1 VRLTVAEDDAGVRL
15 DVFVAKGAELS
26 RARAGALID
35 DGFVSVN
42 GRGERKAYKVSAG
55 EVVEV
60 GEREEVVPE
69 PPSGVEV
76 VYEDDDLLVASK
88 PAGVVVHAAPG
99 LREGTLVDALSADGR
114 KLAERAGEGRAGIV
128 HRLDRD
134 VSGLLIVAKTD
145 QTHERLVAAMQARE
159 IERRY
164 LALVTG
170 MPQTDRGKIDAPIG
184 RHPRH
189 RTRMAVLA
197 DGRPAVTWFSVKERF
212 AGGSGGL
219 PRGDGCALLEVKLET
234 GRTHQI
240 RTHLASIG
248 LPIVG
253 DAAYGRDPALSRK
266 LGLRRP
272 FLHAYRLAFAH
283 PVTAEPLS
291 FESHLPDELASV
303 LEAVRA

>member
-1 VRLTVAEDDAGVRL
+1 MSLRLTVAEDEAGVRL
-15 DVFVAKGAELS
+15 DVFVAKGASIS
-26 RARAGALID
+26 RARAGGLID
-35 DGFVSVN
+35 DGLVTVN
-42 GRGERKAYKVSAG
+42 TRTERKAFKVSPG

-60 GEREEVVPE
+60 TERTVSAPE
-69 PPSGVEV
+69 APSGVEV
-76 VYEDDDLLVASK
+76 VFEDDDLLVVSK
-88 PAGVVVHAAPG
+88 PSGVVVHAAPG
-99 LREGTLVDALSADGR
+99 VRDGTLVDALTASGR
-114 KLAERAGEGRAGIV
+114 ELAEGAGEGRAGIV

-145 QTHERLVAAMQARE
+145 DAHARLVAAMKARE

-164 LALVTG
+164 LALVAG
-170 MPQTDRGKIDAPIG
+170 LPQTDRGKIDAPIG

-197 DGRPAVTWFSVKERF
+197 DGRPAVTWFSVRERF
-212 AGGSGGL
+212 AG
-219 PRGDGCALLEVKLET
+219 CALLDVKLET

-248 LPIVG
+248 LPIAG
-253 DAAYGRDPALSRK
+253 DAAYGRDPALARR

-283 PVTAEPLS
+283 PVTGEAMS
-291 FESHLPDELASV
+291 FESDLPGELASV
-303 LEAVRA
+303 LEVVRA

>member
-1 VRLTVAEDDAGVRL
+1 MSLRLTVAPDDAGVRL
-15 DVFVAKGAELS
+15 DVFVAKGAGIS

-35 DGFVSVN
+35 GGLVTVG
-42 GRGERKAYKVSAG
+42 GRPERKAYKVAAG
-55 EVVEV
+55 DAVEV
-60 GEREEVVPE
+60 AEQQAEVPVAPT
-69 PPSGVEV
+69 GVEV
-76 VYEDDDLLVASK
+76 IYEDDDLLVVAK
-88 PAGVVVHAAPG
+88 PSGVVVHAAPG
-99 LREGTLVDALSADGR
+99 VRDGTLVDALTADGR
-114 KLAERAGEGRAGIV
+114 ELAGRAGEGRAGIV

-145 QTHERLVAAMQARE
+145 EAHARLVAAMKARD

-164 LALVTG
+164 LALVAG
-170 MPQTDRGKIDAPIG
+170 VPQTDRGKIDAPIG

-197 DGRPAVTWFSVKERF
+197 EGRPAVTWFTVLAR
-212 AGGSGGL
+212 L
-219 PRGDGCALLEVKLET
+219 RGCALLDVKLET

-253 DAAYGRDPALSRK
+253 DAAYGRDPALARE
-266 LGLRRP
+266 LGLKRS

-283 PVTAEPLS
+283 PITGEALS
-291 FESHLPDELASV
+291 FESDLPSELASV
-303 LEAVRA
+303 LEVVSA